1 MQKLKINHQT
11 LTDIINIKYNIFNP
25 VKKFLSKKDFF
36 SVIKK
41 KKLSNGKF
49 FPFPVFFSV
58 SEIDYKRILNEKKIQ
73 IIYGRNVVCV
83 LKINSF

>member
-11 LTDIINIKYNIFNP
+11 LTDIINIKYNVFQP

-36 SVIKK
+36 LVIKK

-49 FPFPVFFSV
+49 FPFPISFSV
-58 SEIDYKRILNEKKIQ
+58 SEIDYKRILNEKKFKLFMETI
-73 IIYGRNVVCV
+73 
-83 LKINSF
+83 